1 MGGFQGFHLHVVIH
15 HQKLVLQ
22 IGPGKGAAL
31 YLGDAAVLQIAAQQ
45 LLHYH
50 ADAAFAFAAVA
61 LQQHHDLPAICWN
74 QAVAEI
80 FLQGQNVRLLQ
91 QLRQK
96 TQPVNRLRRVGIKFN
111 RQAVAAELLFGSE
124 RAAEEQRAVGHVNP
138 ILVQGQVRRIGFQLK
153 HFQQAGGA
161 FCKTAAEM
169 RAKHFVNLLADALLI
184 GNTTIHG
191 EEVAADAYHGV
202 RRQKILTEHHL
213 VEVLVLHPAR
223 CFSFVHVRPP

>member
-1 MGGFQGFHLHVVIH
+1 M
-15 HQKLVLQ
+15 LQ
-22 IGPGKGAAL
+22 IGPGEGAAL
-31 YLGDAAVLQIAAQQ
+31 HLGDAAVFQVAAEHF
-45 LLHYH
+45 LHH
-50 ADAAFAFAAVA
+50 HPDAALALAAGA

-91 QLRQK
+91 QLREK
-96 TQPVNRLRRVGIKFN
+96 PQPMNRLRRVGIEPD
-111 RQAVAAELLFGSE
+111 RQAVAAELFF
-124 RAAEEQRAVGHVNP
+124 RAELSAEKQHTVGHVNP
-138 ILVQGQVRRIGFQLK
+138 ILVQGQVRRIGFQLQ
-153 HFQQAGGA
+153 HFQKAGGA
-161 FCKTAAEM
+161 FRKTAGEMWAE
-169 RAKHFVNLLADALLI
+169 HFINLLADALLI

-223 CFSFVHVRPP
+223 CFNLVHTYPP